1 MRRSR
6 IDEVGQSELVDIAE
20 PLKGPR
26 VKHATLIR
34 IEADEHVDGVT
45 DFVEVLWHDPCASLP
60 QAPIVPRPP
69 VARVTLSDVHVRAHH
84 TIIAQMFSK
93 GRWSACQPWPPAAG

>member
-26 VKHATLIR
+26 VKHAVLIR
-34 IEADEHVDGVT
+34 IEADEHVDG
-45 DFVEVLWHDPCASLP
+45 
-60 QAPIVPRPP
+60 
-69 VARVTLSDVHVRAHH
+69 
-84 TIIAQMFSK
+84 
-93 GRWSACQPWPPAAG
+93 